1 MPNPNNEKIIDNA
14 ASNDADGIYI
24 DEKNVHERL
33 AHQFAEYLIKQG
45 YFYLARSNGADLY
58 STLTGKFHAF
68 HAETNLYQQ
77 WLSKQSEGRNSGN
90 NPLLLSVL
98 RQRIQYASAREF
110 IPGGDRPLVHEADG
124 VPVLNTWRPYEP
136 QTTATAG
143 IDLSLWVEYLE
154 RLFPVTQERHTVCQ
168 WLAHMFQRPEEK
180 PSWHL
185 MLTSDTGTGKGFLF
199 NQILYPL
206 LNKQASLLNSYEK
219 LTGKF
224 SSVLSSSLLVFLD
237 DCQSMSKTL
246 QTQLKSLLTERR
258 QQVEEKYAQARMVD
272 TCTRFILAS
281 NEKRPL
287 KLDANERRWYAVSY
301 LEHQQDREDTTQ
313 FIDRLDKWLQEEGNL
328 DALYFWFQQYDLA
341 GFNPNRCEHTETL
354 TSMIEQSRSM
364 LDIELTDWL
373 ESNKV
378 FKMDM
383 LKSVFHES
391 TDKVK
396 RKLEELGY
404 RQAPLYTNGQNVD
417 RSRYW
422 FPRDWKPKQAAQW
435 VEERKVDGGIKPTLS
450 F

>member
-1 MPNPNNEKIIDNA
+1 MQNQNTEHLTEHRA
-14 ASNDADGIYI
+14 ANDVDVYGEQQEQTKKLHALNFANYMKERGYIYLNRQQGPELYSI
-24 DEKNVHERL
+24 WTGKTYPYH
-33 AHQFAEYLIKQG
+33 AEYNLFLQWYKKQPEVNAKPNLAMVHDTLAQCLKFVSGKTFAPGKAVPLI
-45 YFYLARSNGADLY
+45 Y
-58 STLTGKFHAF
+58 
-68 HAETNLYQQ
+68 
-77 WLSKQSEGRNSGN
+77 
-90 NPLLLSVL
+90 
-98 RQRIQYASAREF
+98 
-110 IPGGDRPLVHEADG
+110 EADG
-124 VPVLNTWRPYEP
+124 VAVLNTWQPYAPETEGSP
-136 QTTATAG
+136 DA
-143 IDLSLWVEYLE
+143 DLSLWLEYLE
-154 RLFPVTQERHTVCQ
+154 RLFPVAQERHTVCQ
-168 WLAHMFQRPEEK
+168 WLGHMFQHPEEK

-258 QQVEEKYAQARMVD
+258 QQIEEKYAQAQMID

-313 FIDRLDKWLQEEGNL
+313 FIDRLDKWLQEQGNL

-341 GFNPNRCEHTETL
+341 GFNPNRCERTATL

-383 LKSVFHES
+383 LKNVFNES
-391 TDKVK
+391 PDKVK

-404 RQAPLYTNGQNVD
+404 RQARIYTNGQNVD
-417 RSRYW
+417 RSRYG

-435 VEERKVDGGIKPTLS
+435 IEERKVDGGIKPMIS
-450 F
+450 V